1 MLRNGIPVGGG
12 RVESDVVS
20 EQGAAGG
27 TPQADYYRLRT
38 EWLRF
43 KSQLFDGLTGLAA
56 LPAVL
61 DDVCRLVDSRP
72 QVDLVYLD
80 LGRSGGHETK
90 LGWAAYDGAVREFAA
105 VLKAMVT
112 GGELRKDDV
121 VCLHTV
127 RSDRF
132 LVFMAEDDV
141 AGSVAARREAL
152 VTGVRRH
159 VDGLPQGS
167 LLRVLRLSAGHA
179 RIRRDPLV
187 RTERAVQRAVAEA
200 MLMSL
205 VEREGVETV
214 RRDELSRMIF
224 QGGVRAVFHPIV
236 RLADGEVIGHE
247 ALTRPVGGVS
257 FDSVEELFAFAES
270 TDLIMDFER
279 LCRRTAVVGAATTPA
294 LGLLFLNASAR
305 AVEDPEW
312 AAGGMDEI
320 LKKSGLAPHD
330 VVVEITERVA
340 IVRHDEFQT
349 ALKTFKDR
357 GYRVAVDD
365 MGAGYASLQ
374 SLASIEPDFLKFDT
388 SLVRDIDHSSIKRS
402 LLLSLRQLADK
413 IKARVI
419 AEGIERE
426 EELQTLIDLGIEL
439 GQGFLFHRPQEDEEE
454 ACPTP
459 ATAPAPP
466 PHA

>member
-1 MLRNGIPVGGG
+1 LI
-12 RVESDVVS
+12 ESALVS
-20 EQGAAGG
+20 LGDPSSST
-27 TPQADYYRLRT
+27 TPQADYYALRT
-38 EWLRF
+38 EWLRY
-43 KSQLFDGLTGLAA
+43 KSQLFDGLTGLPA
-56 LPAVL
+56 LPAVV
-61 DDVCRLVDSRP
+61 DDVRRMVEARG

-105 VLKAMVT
+105 VLKS
-112 GGELRKDDV
+112 LRPLGVLKKDDV
-121 VCLHTV
+121 LCLHTV

-132 LVFMAEDDV
+132 LLFIGEDDHTR
-141 AGSVAARREAL
+141 SVAARREAV
-152 VTGVRRH
+152 VTGIRKRVEE
-159 VDGLPQGS
+159 LPHGS
-167 LLRVLRLSAGHA
+167 LLRILRLSAGHA
-179 RIRRDPLV
+179 RVRMDPLV
-187 RTERAVQRAVAEA
+187 RTERAIQRAVADA

-205 VEREGVETV
+205 VEREGVEAV

-340 IVRHDEFQT
+340 IVRHDEFQA
-349 ALKTFKDR
+349 ALKMFKDR

-374 SLASIEPDFLKFDT
+374 SLAAIEPDFLKFDT

-402 LLLSLRQLADK
+402 LLLSLRQLGDK

-439 GQGFLFHRPQEDEEE
+439 GQGYLFHRPEADELDAANAIEVKDL
-454 ACPTP
+454 
-459 ATAPAPP
+459 P